1 MAEKKNSENFFDDD
15 YTSIIFDSVSGL
27 LDDDDSNNDV
37 PNDDDNDGGKANPT
51 SNNDNDQEPSNVDDD
66 NDTDDGGNDADGA
79 DDDVDDVDDTNN
91 NDNDI
96 DTGEGSDNDGGDDSS
111 PLVPYAKLLVDEGI
125 LPNLNLDEFDG
136 TAEGLKEAMN
146 KEIHSGIEAYKASLP
161 EDVKKIIDGYEVGVP
176 LEKLLELNK
185 EKLNVSTIKESDIIN
200 NEELQKEIV
209 RKYFKKTT
217 RFSDKKIEQNI
228 ERLSDIGE
236 LEAEALSNI
245 TELKA
250 LVEEE
255 EAKAIEDAKRRE
267 EEYQE
272 QLRKY
277 WEEFDKKLEAA
288 DEIIPGLKV
297 TKAIKQKIITN
308 LSTAVATDQN
318 GNPVNKIAYY
328 RSKHPQEF
336 ELYLNYLF
344 EVTNGFSDFSVLS
357 KGGKKAAIAEL
368 EKAAR
373 NLDVNK
379 TKRSVPR
386 NTSDPDTITGIR
398 DFLNG
403 SR

>member
-27 LDDDDSNNDV
+27 LDDDDSNNNV
-37 PNDDDNDGGKANPT
+37 PNDDDDGNANPT
-51 SNNDNDQEPSNVDDD
+51 PNDDNDQQPLNADDG
-66 NDTDDGGNDADGA
+66 NDTDEV
-79 DDDVDDVDDTNN
+79 DDDVDDVDETNN

-146 KEIHSGIEAYKASLP
+146 KEIYSGIEAYKASLP

-185 EKLNVSTIKESDIIN
+185 EKLNVSTVKESDIIN

-297 TKAIKQKIITN
+297 TKTIKQKIITN

-373 NLDVNK
+373 NLDINK

-386 NTSDPDTITGIR
+386 NVSDQDTITGIR
-398 DFLNG
+398 DFLNA

>member
-27 LDDDDSNNDV
+27 LDDDDPDNSV
-37 PNDDDNDGGKANPT
+37 PNDDDDGKANPEP
-51 SNNDNDQEPSNVDDD
+51 NGDNDQGSSNV
-66 NDTDDGGNDADGA
+66 DGGNDTDQV
-79 DDDVDDVDDTNN
+79 DDNVDDVDDTNN

-255 EAKAIEDAKRRE
+255 EAKAIEDAKRQE

-297 TKAIKQKIITN
+297 TKTIKQKIITN

-386 NTSDPDTITGIR
+386 NVSDPDTITGIR

>member
-27 LDDDDSNNDV
+27 LDDDDPDNSV
-37 PNDDDNDGGKANPT
+37 PNDDDDGKANPEP
-51 SNNDNDQEPSNVDDD
+51 NGDDDQEPLNA
-66 NDTDDGGNDADGA
+66 DGGNDTDQV
-79 DDDVDDVDDTNN
+79 DDNVDDVDDTNN

-297 TKAIKQKIITN
+297 TKTIKQKIITN

-373 NLDVNK
+373 NLDINK

>member
-27 LDDDDSNNDV
+27 LDDDDPDNNV
-37 PNDDDNDGGKANPT
+37 PNDNDDDDGKANPT
-51 SNNDNDQEPSNVDDD
+51 SNDDNDQQPLNADDG
-66 NDTDDGGNDADGA
+66 NDTDEV
-79 DDDVDDVDDTNN
+79 DDNVDDVDETKNK
-91 NDNDI
+91 DNDI

-146 KEIHSGIEAYKASLP
+146 KEIYSGIEAYKASLP

-200 NEELQKEIV
+200 NEKLQKEIV

-255 EAKAIEDAKRRE
+255 EAKAIEAAKRQE

-297 TKAIKQKIITN
+297 TKLSSRRLSQIFRLLLLQIKMVIQ
-308 LSTAVATDQN
+308 
-318 GNPVNKIAYY
+318 
-328 RSKHPQEF
+328 
-336 ELYLNYLF
+336 
-344 EVTNGFSDFSVLS
+344 
-357 KGGKKAAIAEL
+357 
-368 EKAAR
+368 
-373 NLDVNK
+373 
-379 TKRSVPR
+379 
-386 NTSDPDTITGIR
+386 
-398 DFLNG
+398 
-403 SR
+403 

>member
-27 LDDDDSNNDV
+27 LDDDDSNNNV
-37 PNDDDNDGGKANPT
+37 PNDDDDGNANPT
-51 SNNDNDQEPSNVDDD
+51 SNDDNDQQPLNADDGNDTDEVDDNVDDV
-66 NDTDDGGNDADGA
+66 NE
-79 DDDVDDVDDTNN
+79 TNN

-146 KEIHSGIEAYKASLP
+146 KEIYSGIEAYKESLP

-250 LVEEE
+250 LVEED
-255 EAKAIEDAKRRE
+255 EAKAIEAAKRQE

-297 TKAIKQKIITN
+297 TKTIKQKIITN

-318 GNPVNKIAYY
+318 GNPVNKIPYY

-373 NLDVNK
+373 NLDINK

-386 NTSDPDTITGIR
+386 NVSDPDTITGIK

>member
-27 LDDDDSNNDV
+27 LDDDDPDDNV
-37 PNDDDNDGGKANPT
+37 PNDDDDGKANPAP
-51 SNNDNDQEPSNVDDD
+51 NGDDDQEPLNADDG
-66 NDTDDGGNDADGA
+66 NDTDEV
-79 DDDVDDVDDTNN
+79 DDDVDDVDETNN

-146 KEIHSGIEAYKASLP
+146 KEIYSGIEAYKASLP

-250 LVEEE
+250 LVEED
-255 EAKAIEDAKRRE
+255 EAKAIEAAKRQE

-297 TKAIKQKIITN
+297 TKTIKQKIITN

-373 NLDVNK
+373 NLDINK

-386 NTSDPDTITGIR
+386 NVSDQDTITGIR
-398 DFLNG
+398 DFLNA

>member
-27 LDDDDSNNDV
+27 LDDDDPDNNV
-37 PNDDDNDGGKANPT
+37 PNDDDDDGKANPAP
-51 SNNDNDQEPSNVDDD
+51 NGDNDQEPLNADDGNDTGQVDD
-66 NDTDDGGNDADGA
+66 N
-79 DDDVDDVDDTNN
+79 VDDVDDTNS
-91 NDNDI
+91 NDNNI

-267 EEYQE
+267 EEYHE

-373 NLDVNK
+373 NLDINK
-379 TKRSVPR
+379 TKRAVPR
-386 NTSDPDTITGIR
+386 NVSDPDTITGIR

>member
-27 LDDDDSNNDV
+27 LDDDDPDDNGS
-37 PNDDDNDGGKANPT
+37 NDDDDGKANPAP
-51 SNNDNDQEPSNVDDD
+51 NDDNDQQPLNA
-66 NDTDDGGNDADGA
+66 DGGNDTDEV

-255 EAKAIEDAKRRE
+255 EAKAIEDAKRQE

-297 TKAIKQKIITN
+297 TKTIKQKIITN

-386 NTSDPDTITGIR
+386 NVSDPDTITGIR

>member
-27 LDDDDSNNDV
+27 LDDDDPDNNV
-37 PNDDDNDGGKANPT
+37 PNDDDDDGKANPT
-51 SNNDNDQEPSNVDDD
+51 SNDDNDQQPLNADDG
-66 NDTDDGGNDADGA
+66 NDTDEV
-79 DDDVDDVDDTNN
+79 DDNVDDVDETKNK
-91 NDNDI
+91 DNDI

-146 KEIHSGIEAYKASLP
+146 KEIHNGIEAYKASLP
-161 EDVKKIIDGYEVGVP
+161 EDIKKIIDGYEVGVP

-185 EKLNVSTIKESDIIN
+185 EKFNVSTIKESDIIN

-368 EKAAR
+368 ERAAR
-373 NLDVNK
+373 NLDINK

-386 NTSDPDTITGIR
+386 NTSDPDTIAGIR
-398 DFLNG
+398 DFLNA

>member
-15 YTSIIFDSVSGL
+15 YTSIIFDSVSEL
-27 LDDDDSNNDV
+27 IDDDDSDNNV
-37 PNDDDNDGGKANPT
+37 PNDDDDGKANPT
-51 SNNDNDQEPSNVDDD
+51 SNDDNDQQPLNADDG
-66 NDTDDGGNDADGA
+66 NDTDEV
-79 DDDVDDVDDTNN
+79 DDNVDDVDETKNK
-91 NDNDI
+91 DNDI

-146 KEIHSGIEAYKASLP
+146 KEIHNGIEAYKASLP
-161 EDVKKIIDGYEVGVP
+161 EDIKKIIDGYEVGVP

-185 EKLNVSTIKESDIIN
+185 EKFNVSTIKESDIIN

-368 EKAAR
+368 ERAAR
-373 NLDVNK
+373 NLDINK

-386 NTSDPDTITGIR
+386 NTSDPDTIAGIR
-398 DFLNG
+398 DFLNA

>member
-27 LDDDDSNNDV
+27 LDDDDPDNSV
-37 PNDDDNDGGKANPT
+37 PNDDDDGKANPEP
-51 SNNDNDQEPSNVDDD
+51 NGDNDQGSSNV
-66 NDTDDGGNDADGA
+66 DGGNDTDQV
-79 DDDVDDVDDTNN
+79 DDNVDDVDDTNN

-125 LPNLNLDEFDG
+125 LPNLNLEEFDG

-255 EAKAIEDAKRRE
+255 EAKAIEAAKRQE

-297 TKAIKQKIITN
+297 TKTIKQKIIAN

-386 NTSDPDTITGIR
+386 NVSDPDTITGIR

>member
-27 LDDDDSNNDV
+27 LDDDDPDNNV
-37 PNDDDNDGGKANPT
+37 SNDDDDDKANST
-51 SNNDNDQEPSNVDDD
+51 SNDDNDQEPLNADDG
-66 NDTDDGGNDADGA
+66 NDTDEV
-79 DDDVDDVDDTNN
+79 DDDVDDVDETNN

-146 KEIHSGIEAYKASLP
+146 KEIYSGIEAYKASLP

-373 NLDVNK
+373 NLDINK

-386 NTSDPDTITGIR
+386 NVSDQDTITGIR
-398 DFLNG
+398 DFLNA

>member
-27 LDDDDSNNDV
+27 LDDDDSNNNV
-37 PNDDDNDGGKANPT
+37 PNDDDDGNANPT
-51 SNNDNDQEPSNVDDD
+51 SNDDNDQQPLNADDG
-66 NDTDDGGNDADGA
+66 NDTDEV
-79 DDDVDDVDDTNN
+79 DDDVDEVDETNN

-146 KEIHSGIEAYKASLP
+146 KEIYSGIEAYKASLP

-277 WEEFDKKLEAA
+277 WEEFDKKLEAT

-373 NLDVNK
+373 NLDINK

-386 NTSDPDTITGIR
+386 NVSDQDTITGIR
-398 DFLNG
+398 DFLNA

>member
-27 LDDDDSNNDV
+27 LDDDDSNNNV
-37 PNDDDNDGGKANPT
+37 PNDDDDGNANPT
-51 SNNDNDQEPSNVDDD
+51 SNDDDDQEPLNA
-66 NDTDDGGNDADGA
+66 DGGNDTDQV
-79 DDDVDDVDDTNN
+79 DDNVDDVDETNN

-146 KEIHSGIEAYKASLP
+146 KEIYSGIEAYKASLP

-255 EAKAIEDAKRRE
+255 EAKAIEDAKRQE

-297 TKAIKQKIITN
+297 TKTIKQKIITN

-373 NLDVNK
+373 NLDINK

>member
-27 LDDDDSNNDV
+27 LDDDDPDNNV
-37 PNDDDNDGGKANPT
+37 PNDDDDGKANPT
-51 SNNDNDQEPSNVDDD
+51 SNGDDDQEPLNA
-66 NDTDDGGNDADGA
+66 DGGNDTDGV
-79 DDDVDDVDDTNN
+79 DDNVDDVDETSNN
-91 NDNDI
+91 NNDI

-297 TKAIKQKIITN
+297 TKTIKQKIITN

-379 TKRSVPR
+379 TKRAVPR
-386 NTSDPDTITGIR
+386 NVSDPDTITGIK

>member
-27 LDDDDSNNDV
+27 LDDDDPDNNV
-37 PNDDDNDGGKANPT
+37 SNDDDDDKANST
-51 SNNDNDQEPSNVDDD
+51 SNDDNDQQPLNADDG
-66 NDTDDGGNDADGA
+66 NDTDEV
-79 DDDVDDVDDTNN
+79 DDDVDDVDETNN

-146 KEIHSGIEAYKASLP
+146 KEIYSGIEAYKASLP

-185 EKLNVSTIKESDIIN
+185 EKLNVSTVKESDIIN

-297 TKAIKQKIITN
+297 TKTIKQKIITN

-373 NLDVNK
+373 NLDINK

-386 NTSDPDTITGIR
+386 NVSDQDTITGIR
-398 DFLNG
+398 DFLNA

>member
-27 LDDDDSNNDV
+27 LDDDDPDNNV
-37 PNDDDNDGGKANPT
+37 PNDDDDGKANPT
-51 SNNDNDQEPSNVDDD
+51 SNDDNDQQPLNA
-66 NDTDDGGNDADGA
+66 DGGNDTDEV
-79 DDDVDDVDDTNN
+79 DDDVDDVDETKN

-146 KEIHSGIEAYKASLP
+146 KEIYSGIEAYKASLP

-255 EAKAIEDAKRRE
+255 EAKAIEAAKRQE

-297 TKAIKQKIITN
+297 TKTIKQKIITN

-373 NLDVNK
+373 NLDINK

>member
-27 LDDDDSNNDV
+27 LDDDDSNNNV
-37 PNDDDNDGGKANPT
+37 PNDDDDGNANPT
-51 SNNDNDQEPSNVDDD
+51 SNDDNDQQPLNADDG
-66 NDTDDGGNDADGA
+66 NDTDEV
-79 DDDVDDVDDTNN
+79 DDDVDDVDETNN

-146 KEIHSGIEAYKASLP
+146 KEIYSGIEAYKASLP

-373 NLDVNK
+373 NLDINK

-386 NTSDPDTITGIR
+386 NVSDQDTITGIR
-398 DFLNG
+398 DFLNA

>member
-27 LDDDDSNNDV
+27 LDDDDPDNNV
-37 PNDDDNDGGKANPT
+37 PNDDDDGKANPT
-51 SNNDNDQEPSNVDDD
+51 SNDDNDQQPLNADDG
-66 NDTDDGGNDADGA
+66 NDTDKV
-79 DDDVDDVDDTNN
+79 DDDVDDVDEANN

-146 KEIHSGIEAYKASLP
+146 KEIYSGIEAYKASLP

-250 LVEEE
+250 LVEED
-255 EAKAIEDAKRRE
+255 EAKAIEAAKRQE

-297 TKAIKQKIITN
+297 TKTIKQKIITN

-373 NLDVNK
+373 NLDINK

>member
-27 LDDDDSNNDV
+27 LDDDDSNNNV
-37 PNDDDNDGGKANPT
+37 PNDDDDGNANPT
-51 SNNDNDQEPSNVDDD
+51 SNDDNDQQPLNADDGNDTDEVDDNVDDV
-66 NDTDDGGNDADGA
+66 NE
-79 DDDVDDVDDTNN
+79 TNN

-146 KEIHSGIEAYKASLP
+146 KEIYSGIEAYKESLP

-250 LVEEE
+250 LVEED
-255 EAKAIEDAKRRE
+255 EAKAIEAAKRQE

-297 TKAIKQKIITN
+297 TKTIKQKIITN

-373 NLDVNK
+373 NLDINK

-386 NTSDPDTITGIR
+386 NVSDPDTITGIK

>member
-27 LDDDDSNNDV
+27 LDDDDSNNNV
-37 PNDDDNDGGKANPT
+37 PNDDDDGNANPT
-51 SNNDNDQEPSNVDDD
+51 SNDDNDQQPLNADDG
-66 NDTDDGGNDADGA
+66 NDTDEV
-79 DDDVDDVDDTNN
+79 DDNVDDVDETNN

-146 KEIHSGIEAYKASLP
+146 KEIYSGIEAYKESLP

-250 LVEEE
+250 LVEED
-255 EAKAIEDAKRRE
+255 EAKAIEAAKRQE

-297 TKAIKQKIITN
+297 TKTIKQKIITN

-386 NTSDPDTITGIR
+386 NVSDPDTITGIR

>member
-27 LDDDDSNNDV
+27 LDDDDSNNNV
-37 PNDDDNDGGKANPT
+37 PNDDDDGNANPT
-51 SNNDNDQEPSNVDDD
+51 SNDDNDQQPLNADDGNDTDEVDDNVDDV
-66 NDTDDGGNDADGA
+66 NE
-79 DDDVDDVDDTNN
+79 TNN

-146 KEIHSGIEAYKASLP
+146 KEIYSGIEAYKASLP

-297 TKAIKQKIITN
+297 TKTIKQKIITN

-373 NLDVNK
+373 NLDINK

-386 NTSDPDTITGIR
+386 NVSDSDTITGIR